1 MYTPPAFAEPRPD
14 RVLGLV
20 EAHDFATLVHADGTD
35 VALTH
40 APVFLHTPRHA
51 AEATAVEGA
60 TLELHLA
67 RANALCRRLE
77 QVPRLTVAVLG
88 PSHYITPSWYE
99 THGMVPTWNY
109 AAVHLHCDVVPF
121 TDPDRLHALFDR
133 TAEAYEPAVGGD
145 WSRAGD
151 RQQMVDK
158 LIRGIIGYRLTVRS
172 HEASFKMSQNKT
184 PADRTAVIDGLNG
197 LDTPAAREVATMMA
211 DYLRETSTDD

>member
-40 APVFLHTPRHA
+40 APVFLHTPRRA

-77 QVPRLTVAVLG
+77 QVPRLTVAVLQ
-88 PSHYITPSWYE
+88 
-99 THGMVPTWNY
+99 
-109 AAVHLHCDVVPF
+109 HL
-121 TDPDRLHALFDR
+121 A
-133 TAEAYEPAVGGD
+133 
-145 WSRAGD
+145 SR
-151 RQQMVDK
+151 
-158 LIRGIIGYRLTVRS
+158 Y
-172 HEASFKMSQNKT
+172 
-184 PADRTAVIDGLNG
+184 PG
-197 LDTPAAREVATMMA
+197 LDTTPYEAQLKALPPSDEGPEGASRAPPAKPVDFMSESER
-211 DYLRETSTDD
+211 L